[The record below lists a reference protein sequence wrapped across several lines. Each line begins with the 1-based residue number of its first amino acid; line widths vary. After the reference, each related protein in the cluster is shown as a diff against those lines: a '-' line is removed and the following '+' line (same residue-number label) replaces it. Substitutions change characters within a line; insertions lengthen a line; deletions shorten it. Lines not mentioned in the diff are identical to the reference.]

1 MKEKNKMANFY
12 ETVLTVLKSDE
23 RFVAEDGTFLRNA
36 VYEAAMKMDEGLIRL
51 LLANDETRTRF
62 FAEVDGVKVFDK
74 MGFAW
79 VINNRQ
85 FLPDSYTRFKNKIG
99 LIDENGE
106 SLSVSGNVSLV
117 FPYRDCILEG
127 GQTKE
132 DQSREEVF
140 YNETLAPDEV
150 DRLLF
155 PKALKGATRFTV
167 SGKEEIVEFTDEDNL
182 IIKGNNL
189 LAIASL
195 LKRFE
200 GKIKCIYID
209 PPYNTGS
216 DGFNYNDSFNHSSWL
231 VFMKNRLELARR
243 LLSNDGTIWITL
255 DDVEVHYLKVL
266 CDDIFTRE
274 CFVTEVEWQHSDNSN
289 NNALTFS
296 EDVNHILVYSK
307 KPNWKPKFLNDP
319 EKRKHFKNPDNDPKG
334 PWFDGNPVNNPGLRP
349 NLQFNI
355 TAPNGNVIKHPANG
369 WRWSKE
375 TMDEKFATGELRFSD
390 DYTRVI
396 RRTYLCDMEGL
407 PPSNHWTNFDITG
420 HTRKAKYELKSLFPD
435 IPVTSL
441 FATPKPELLINYIF
455 DLATNPGDIVL
466 DFFLGSGTTCA
477 VAHKKQ
483 LRYIGIEQMEYIHTF
498 VIPRLEKVI
507 AGEQGGI
514 SQTVDWQGGG
524 SFVYCELAKLNQT
537 IVEEIETTSDAAT
550 LSDIYGRMV
559 KSGFISYKVNPADI
573 DAAADDYA
581 ALSLDDKKRFLMEI
595 LDKNLL
601 YVNYCDIDDEE
612 FGISDKDKAFTRSFY
627 REG

>member
-1 MKEKNKMANFY
+1 MAKFY
-12 ETVLTVLKSDE
+12 ATVLTVLKSDE

-537 IVEEIETTSDAAT
+537 IVEEIEATSDAAT

>member
-1 MKEKNKMANFY
+1 MGK
-12 ETVLTVLKSDE
+12 LK
-23 RFVAEDGTFLRNA
+23 
-36 VYEAAMKMDEGLIRL
+36 
-51 LLANDETRTRF
+51 
-62 FAEVDGVKVFDK
+62 
-74 MGFAW
+74 
-79 VINNRQ
+79 
-85 FLPDSYTRFKNKIG
+85 
-99 LIDENGE
+99 
-106 SLSVSGNVSLV
+106 
-117 FPYRDCILEG
+117 
-127 GQTKE
+127 
-132 DQSREEVF
+132 
-140 YNETLAPDEV
+140 
-150 DRLLF
+150 
-155 PKALKGATRFTV
+155 
-167 SGKEEIVEFTDEDNL
+167 
-182 IIKGNNL
+182 
-189 LAIASL
+189 
-195 LKRFE
+195 
-200 GKIKCIYID
+200 KIKAD

-537 IVEEIETTSDAAT
+537 IVEEIEATSDAAT

>member
-1 MKEKNKMANFY
+1 MANFY

-36 VYEAAMKMDEGLIRL
+36 VYEAAMKMDEGLIHL
-51 LLANDETRTRF
+51 LLSNDETRARF
-62 FAEVDGVKVFDK
+62 FTEVDGVKVFDK

-99 LIDENGE
+99 LIDESGE
-106 SLSVSGNVSLV
+106 LISTSGKVELV
-117 FPYRDCILEG
+117 FPYKDCILEG

-132 DQSREEVF
+132 DQKRSEIF
-140 YNETLAPDEV
+140 YNETLVPDEV

-155 PKALKGATRFTV
+155 PKVLAGATRYTAQ
-167 SGKEEIVEFTDEDNL
+167 GKEDAVEFTDDDNL

-189 LAIASL
+189 LALASL
-195 LKRFE
+195 LKKFE
-200 GKIKCIYID
+200 GRVKCIYID

-255 DDVEVHYLKVL
+255 DDVEIHYLKVL

-369 WRWSKE
+369 WRWSRE

-390 DYTRVI
+390 DCTRVI

-420 HTRKAKYELKSLFPD
+420 HTRKAKYELKNLFPD

-483 LRYIGIEQMEYIHTF
+483 LRYIGVEQMEYIHTF

-514 SQTVDWQGGG
+514 SQIVDWQGGG
-524 SFVYCELAKLNQT
+524 SFVYCELEKLNQT
-537 IVEEIETTSDAAT
+537 IVEEIEAATDDDT

-581 ALSLDDKKRFLMEI
+581 ALTLDDKKRFLMEI

-612 FGISDKDKAFTRSFY
+612 FGISDEDKAFTRSFY
-627 REG
+627 KEG

>member
-1 MKEKNKMANFY
+1 MTNFY

-23 RFVAEDGTFLRNA
+23 RFIAEDGTFLRNA
-36 VYEAAMKMDEGLIRL
+36 VYEAAMKMDAQLIRL
-51 LLANDETRTRF
+51 LFANDETRTRF
-62 FAEVDGVKVFDK
+62 FTDIDGVKVFDK
-74 MGFAW
+74 SGFAW

-99 LIDENGE
+99 LADETGALI
-106 SLSVSGNVSLV
+106 SASGKVELV
-117 FPYRDCILEG
+117 FPYKDCVLEG

-132 DQSREEVF
+132 EQKRSEIF

-155 PKALKGATRFTV
+155 PKALVSATRFTAQ
-167 SGKEEIVEFTDEDNL
+167 GKEDIVEFTDVDNL
-182 IIKGNNL
+182 IINGNNL
-189 LAIASL
+189 LALASL

-200 GKIKCIYID
+200 GQVKCIYID

-255 DDVEVHYLKVL
+255 DDVENHYLKVL
-266 CDDIFTRE
+266 CDDIFTRD

-349 NLQFNI
+349 NLQFDI
-355 TAPNGNVIKHPANG
+355 IAPNGNVIKHPANG

-390 DYTRVI
+390 DCTRVI

-514 SQTVDWQGGG
+514 SQTVGWQGGG

-537 IVEEIETTSDAAT
+537 IVEEIEAATDDAA
-550 LSDIYGRMV
+550 LSDIYGRMM

-573 DAAADDYA
+573 DAAVDDYG
-581 ALSLDDKKRFLMEI
+581 ALALDDKKRFLMEI

-612 FGISDKDKAFTRSFY
+612 FGISDEDKAFTRSFY

>member
-1 MKEKNKMANFY
+1 MANFY
-12 ETVLTVLKSDE
+12 EIVLTVLKSDD

-36 VYEAAMKMDEGLIRL
+36 VYEAAMKMDERLIRL
-51 LLANDETRTRF
+51 LFANDETRTRF
-62 FAEVDGVKVFDK
+62 FAEVDGIKVFDK
-74 MGFAW
+74 VGFAW

-117 FPYRDCILEG
+117 FPYRDCVLEG

-132 DQSREEVF
+132 DQSRAEVF

-155 PKALKGATRFTV
+155 PKALTGATRFTV
-167 SGKEEIVEFTDEDNL
+167 SGKEEILEFTDEDNL

-266 CDDIFTRE
+266 CDDIFTRD

-355 TAPNGNVIKHPANG
+355 IAPNGNVIKHPANG

-390 DYTRVI
+390 DCTRVI

-537 IVEEIETTSDAAT
+537 IVEEIEAATDDTT

-573 DAAADDYA
+573 DAATDDYA
-581 ALSLDDKKRFLMEI
+581 ALSLNDKKRFMMEI

-612 FGISDKDKAFTRSFY
+612 FGISDEDKAFTRSFY